1 MLEHRAFSVARQCAC
16 RAIRFHAAVVAAG
29 AVLAAVDQI
38 HVPQLHA
45 LVHTAVEHMPA
56 EDDAAAEPRAER
68 EQHRRLAA
76 AERACV
82 KLCQRRAVCIVRQIH
97 RHALER
103 LLHQRLERHIV
114 KAQVVG
120 VDDALAGLVDAAGND
135 NADALELPA
144 RNVLLLQQEI
154 DRFLD
159 GFDHASR
166 AVVREPDA
174 AALQQLQRFA
184 HKTDLDIGSAD
195 IHTNLIHVTHPPS
208 RLRRAG
214 QTAS

>member
-1 MLEHRAFSVARQCAC
+1 MGSTWGNTIKISIFGESHGTGIGVVIDGFPSGVMYDEAFVLREIDRRNDRAAHAEHQAQ
-16 RAIRFHAAVVAAG
+16 
-29 AVLAAVDQI
+29 
-38 HVPQLHA
+38 
-45 LVHTAVEHMPA
+45 
-56 EDDAAAEPRAER
+56 PRAER
-68 EQHRRLAA
+68 EQHRRPAA

-82 KLCQRRAVCIVRQIH
+82 KLCQRSAVCIVCQIH
-97 RHALER
+97 RHTLER

-135 NADALELPA
+135 NADALEMPA